1 MEFSHVTV
9 LLKETVDAL
18 EIKPD
23 GIYVDGTLGG
33 GGHSERICKSLG
45 EEGMLIGIDQDDFA
59 LDYAGKRLAP
69 YGCQKRLVKNNFVNL
84 DEVLETLGIEAIDG
98 IIYDLGV
105 SSFQFDDERRGFS
118 YHHDGPLDMR
128 MNQNAT
134 LSAYEVVNT
143 YSPERLKKILQ
154 IYGEERHA
162 SRIVNQIVKQR
173 ENKPIET
180 TLELAELIKA
190 AYPAKERFKE
200 KHPARKSF
208 QAIRLEVNHELDI
221 LEKAFDAGIRALKP
235 GGRMGVITF
244 HSLEDRITKNYFKE
258 QANPCTCPPD
268 FPQCVCGKKSRIK
281 LITRKPIVP
290 SDEEVED
297 NRRSRSA
304 KLRVVEKR

>member
-9 LLKETVDAL
+9 LLEETVDAL
-18 EIKPD
+18 NVKPD

-45 EEGMLIGIDQDDFA
+45 PEGTLVGIDQDDFA
-59 LDYAGKRLAP
+59 LNYAGKRLEP
-69 YGCQKRLVKNNFVNL
+69 YDCVKHLVKNNFVNL
-84 DEVLETLGIEAIDG
+84 KAVLEDLNIPAIDG

-128 MNQNAT
+128 MNQSAA
-134 LSAYEVVNT
+134 LSAYEVVND
-143 YSPERLKKILQ
+143 YEPDRLIKILKV
-154 IYGEERHA
+154 YGEEKHA
-162 SRIVNQIVKQR
+162 VRIVNAIIAARK
-173 ENKPIET
+173 EKPIAT

-221 LEKAFDAGIRALKP
+221 LERAFEAGIAALKP

-244 HSLEDRITKNYFKE
+244 HSLEDRIAKNFFRE

-268 FPQCVCGKKSRIK
+268 FPKCVCGKVPTIK
-281 LITRKPIVP
+281 LVTRKPLAP
-290 SDEEVED
+290 SAREIEE
-297 NRRSRSA
+297 NRRARSA
-304 KLRVVEKR
+304 KLRVVEKI